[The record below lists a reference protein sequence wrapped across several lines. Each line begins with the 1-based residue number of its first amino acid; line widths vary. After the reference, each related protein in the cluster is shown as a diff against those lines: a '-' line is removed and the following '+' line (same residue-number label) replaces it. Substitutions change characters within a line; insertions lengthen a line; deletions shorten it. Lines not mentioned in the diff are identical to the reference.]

1 MLKKR
6 VKDLL
11 EKFRTKNYHFRN
23 IYRWCRNRYMALKYW
38 RIRRQNPIDEKM
50 VLFESFLGRQY
61 SDSPKAIYQCMQ
73 QMPEFADFTFIWVFR
88 KKVLKR
94 NRSSFTDPR
103 VKLVLYGSGEYYR
116 CCASTKY
123 WVTNWRTKAFT
134 KKKKGQV
141 LIETWHGTPLKKIG
155 IDSEINNEIMADQKK
170 KHKMYLDD
178 AKQFDYVVSPSA
190 FCTRVFTT
198 AFGLDQLHKED
209 ILIETGYPRNDYLL
223 TYQEE
228 DLTRIREKLS
238 IPTDKKVILYAPTWR
253 DNQHELGVGNVMD
266 IAATFFWFL
275 DHLPDDYLVLMRLHY
290 LVANRI
296 DLSAYEGK
304 ALNCSKYDDINDL
317 YIISDMLVT
326 DYSSVFFD
334 YANLGKPIL
343 FYMYDLEEY
352 QTEIRD
358 FYIDLDEL
366 PGPILQTQQELLNT
380 VLALAPIQQQYREKY
395 QKFCDTYTYLDD
407 GHAAERVVAICMP
420 ESQCRGEES

>member
-6 VKDLL
+6 VRNLL
-11 EKFRTKNYHFRN
+11 EKFRTSNYHFRN
-23 IYRWCRNRYMALKYW
+23 IYRKLMNWYMALKYW
-38 RIRRQNPIDEKM
+38 RIKRQNPIDKKM
-50 VLFESFLGRQY
+50 VLFESFVGRQY
-61 SDSPKAIYQCMQ
+61 SDSPKAIYQCML
-73 QMPEFADFTFIWVFR
+73 QMPEFSDFKFIWVLR
-88 KKVLKR
+88 KKAIKR
-94 NRSSFTDPR
+94 NQDCFTDPR
-103 VKLVLYGSGEYYR
+103 VRLVQYGSGEYYR
-116 CCASTKY
+116 YCASTKY
-123 WVTNWRTKAFT
+123 WVTNWRTKAFM
-134 KKKKGQV
+134 KKKQQQV

-155 IDSEINNEIMADQKK
+155 IDSEINNEIMAKQDK

-178 AKQFDYVVSPSA
+178 ARQFDYFVSPSA

-209 ILIETGYPRNDYLL
+209 ILIETGYPRNDFLL
-223 TYQEE
+223 TYSEE
-228 DLTRIREKLS
+228 DVADIRERLS
-238 IPTDKKVILYAPTWR
+238 IPADKKVILYAPTWR

-266 IAATFFWFL
+266 ISSSFFWFL
-275 DHLPDDYLVLMRLHY
+275 DHLPDDCLVLMRLHY

-296 DLSAYEGK
+296 DLSMYEGK
-304 ALNCSKYDDINDL
+304 VINCSRYDDINDL
-317 YIISDMLVT
+317 YVISDLLVT

-366 PGPILQTQQELLNT
+366 PGPILKTQQELLDS
-380 VLALAPIQQQYREKY
+380 VLALKPITEKYREKY

-407 GHAAERVVAICMP
+407 GHASRRVVDICMLGKQR
-420 ESQCRGEES
+420 SGEKS